1 MSALCQKRTS
11 AASFDH
17 IVGEREQPVG
27 NLEAERLR
35 GLEVDGQFE
44 LRGLYDR
51 QVGGAFHPRERDPCK
66 VRSVGTPLSG
76 LVRNR

>member
-17 IVGEREQPVG
+17 IVREREQPVR

-51 QVGGAFHPRERDPCK
+51 QVGGLFTLEKRP
-66 VRSVGTPLSG
+66 V
-76 LVRNR
+76 